1 MDDLKREYNFGKL
14 GLISGGVI
22 LFGVSLYFLLK
33 K

>member
-1 MDDLKREYNFGKL
+1 MDDLKKEYNFGKL

>member
-1 MDDLKREYNFGKL
+1 MDDLKKEYNFGKL
-14 GLISGGVI
+14 GLISGSVI

>member
-1 MDDLKREYNFGKL
+1 MDEIRREYNFGKL

>member
-1 MDDLKREYNFGKL
+1 MEDLKKEYNFGTL

-22 LFGVSLYFLLK
+22 IFGITLYFLLK